1 MIESKYKY
9 YVRQSKGAYI
19 TQSGRN
25 VSMEDIEK
33 IIQWRFSFL
42 EVLEKKEGK
51 KRFLKVYEVY
61 GGKVIVNKNE
71 WKII

>member
-1 MIESKYKY
+1 MIENKYKY

-19 TQSGRN
+19 TKSGYN
-25 VSMEDIEK
+25 QSMEDIEK
-33 IIQWRFSFL
+33 IINWRFGFL

-51 KRFLKVYEVY
+51 KRYLKVYEVY
-61 GGKVIVNKNE
+61 EGKVILNKNE